1 MTAKNVSFTKR
12 GKMIDKKLKSAI
24 YGLAVADA
32 VGVPYEFKT
41 RGSFSASDMV
51 GYGSHNQPKG
61 TWSDDTSMTLAT
73 CDSIRECGC
82 VDVSDMRKRF
92 RAWARSGAYA
102 IDSKVFDI
110 GCTTSEALYTGKG
123 KDDERSN
130 GNGSLMRIIPLAFTD
145 ADDEDIKAVSAITH
159 AHDTSKAACVCYV
172 HIVRALIRGEK
183 LTDILASVE
192 SPFER
197 LGNISTLDESEIKS
211 GGYVVSTLEAALWA
225 VSTTDNYRDAILK
238 AVNLGSDTD
247 TVGAVAGG
255 LAGIIYGLDGI
266 PQEWLDSL
274 KGKDIIENCLF

>member
-1 MTAKNVSFTKR
+1 
-12 GKMIDKKLKSAI
+12 MIDNKLKSAI

-32 VGVPYEFKT
+32 VGVPYEFKM
-41 RGSFSASDMV
+41 RGSFMATDMV

-73 CDSIRECGC
+73 CDSIKECGC
-82 VDVSDMRKRF
+82 IDTSDMLAKF
-92 RAWARSGAYA
+92 KAWAHSGEYA
-102 IDSKVFDI
+102 IDGRVFDI
-110 GCTTSEALYTGKG
+110 GCTTSAALYTGKG

-145 ADDEDIKAVSAITH
+145 ASDDEIKAVSAITH
-159 AHDTSKAACVCYV
+159 AHDISKAACVCYV
-172 HIVRALIRGEK
+172 HIARALLRGEK
-183 LTDILASVE
+183 LKDILESIE

-197 LGNISTLDESEIKS
+197 LRAISTLGENEIKS

-225 VSTTDNYRDAILK
+225 VSTTDNYRDAVLK

-255 LAGIIYGLDGI
+255 LAGIIYGLEGI
-266 PQEWLDSL
+266 PGEWLDSL
-274 KGKDIIENCLF
+274 KGKDIIENVLF

>member
-1 MTAKNVSFTKR
+1 
-12 GKMIDKKLKSAI
+12 MIDSKLKSAI

-41 RGSFSASDMV
+41 RGSFRATDMV

-73 CDSIRECGC
+73 CDSIKECGC
-82 VDVSDMRKRF
+82 IDASDMLAKF
-92 RAWARSGAYA
+92 RAWAYKGKYA
-102 IDSKVFDI
+102 IDGRVFDI
-110 GCTTSEALYTGKG
+110 GCTTSAALYTGKG

-130 GNGSLMRIIPLAFTD
+130 GNGSLMRIIPLAFAD
-145 ADDEDIKAVSAITH
+145 ASDDEIKAVSAITH
-159 AHDTSKAACVCYV
+159 AHDISKAACVCYV
-172 HIVRALIRGEK
+172 HIVRALLRGEK
-183 LTDILASVE
+183 LKDILESIE

-197 LGNISTLDESEIKS
+197 LRTINTLDESEIKS

-225 VSTTDNYRDAILK
+225 VSTTDNYRDAVLK
-238 AVNLGSDTD
+238 VVNLGNDTD

-255 LAGIIYGLDGI
+255 LAGIIYGFEGI
-266 PQEWLDSL
+266 PSEWIESL